1 VKLPDIMKAKKKPLE
16 TLPLTSIGVE
26 AKQQLKLVKFEPPAQ
41 RQKGV
46 RVKDTAELVEALKK
60 KGLL

>member
-1 VKLPDIMKAKKKPLE
+1 MKAKKKPLE
-16 TLPLTSIGVE
+16 TLPLNTLGVD

-46 RVKDTAELVEALKK
+46 RVKDAAELVEALKK
-60 KGLL
+60 KGLI

>member
-1 VKLPDIMKAKKKPLE
+1 PNIMKAKKKPLE
-16 TLPLTSIGVE
+16 TLPLNTLGVE

-46 RVKDTAELVEALKK
+46 RVKDAGELVEALKK